1 MKILVTGSAGFI
13 GLHLAE
19 KLLKDGFEV
28 IGLDNLNKYYDPK
41 LKAARLKVTGIDA
54 EKATYNKF
62 VSSSIYPNYRFIN
75 LNLEDPDAVSVLFKN
90 ENFDIVCNLAAQAG
104 VRYSLESPY
113 SYISSNVD
121 GFLNL
126 LEGCRNYPVK
136 HFVYASS
143 SSVYGLN
150 GTMPLSTHGATDH
163 PISLYAATKKTNE
176 LMAHS
181 YSYLFN
187 IPLTGLRFFT
197 VYGPWGRPDMALF
210 KFTKAILE
218 GKPVDLYN
226 QGNMMRDFTYVDD
239 IVTGITKVLENPPE
253 RDAKWSNVQRDSSAS
268 VAPYRIYNLGNSSPV
283 KLLDYL
289 KAIENAL
296 NLTAIKNFLPLQAG
310 DMIDTY
316 ADMLPMK
323 NEMGYAPQT
332 DLQYGVNQFVAWY
345 RNYYNC

>member
-13 GLHLAE
+13 GLHLVE
-19 KLLKDGFEV
+19 KLLKNGADV
-28 IGLDNLNKYYDPK
+28 IGLDNLNKYYDPE
-41 LKAARLKVTGIDA
+41 LKAARLNVTGIDA
-54 EKATYNKF
+54 EKATYNEF
-62 VSSSIYPNYRFIN
+62 VSSSIHPNYRFIN
-75 LNLEDPDAVSVLFKN
+75 LNLEDTEGVSMLFKN
-90 ENFDIVCNLAAQAG
+90 EKFDIVCNLAAQAG

-126 LEGCRNYPVK
+126 LEGCRNFPVK

-218 GKPVDLYN
+218 GKPVELYN

-239 IVTGITKVLENPPE
+239 IVMGITKVLENPPE
-253 RDAKWSNVQRDSSAS
+253 RNVKWSNVQHDSSAS
-268 VAPYRIYNLGNSSPV
+268 IAPYRIYNLGNSSPV

-296 NLTAIKNFLPLQAG
+296 SLTAIKNFLPLQAG

-323 NEMGYAPQT
+323 NEMGYTPQT
-332 DLQYGVNQFVAWY
+332 DLQYGVNRFVAWY

>member
-28 IGLDNLNKYYDPK
+28 IGLDNLNKYYDPN
-41 LKAARLKVTGIDA
+41 LKAARLKVTGIEA

-62 VSSSIYPNYRFIN
+62 VLSSIYPNYRFIN
-75 LNLEDPDAVSVLFKN
+75 LNLEDPEGVSVLFKD

-296 NLTAIKNFLPLQAG
+296 SLTAIKNFLPLQAG

-323 NEMGYAPQT
+323 NEMGYTPQT